1 MPDPSPI
8 DREACL
14 KGTCEHPEHQN
25 GVSIQ

>member
-8 DREACL
+8 DRDACL
-14 KGTCEHPEHQN
+14 KGTCGHPEHQN